1 MWEIFKFRVL
11 QCYGP
16 AKVASMLTGVLK
28 CQEGQY
34 IGLIQG
40 KSQIWPTPWSYVPFE
55 AEPNVQNDVAIS
67 LHMSSIYY

>member
-40 KSQIWPTPWSYVPFE
+40 KSQIWPTP
-55 AEPNVQNDVAIS
+55 
-67 LHMSSIYY
+67 